1 MKATKKKIDK
11 RLLRYTTTDFKIGD
25 LVCFPDHDTSL
36 MKSIGVIT
44 GLNSNETFD
53 YFEVFW
59 FDIQDYSEEMLHTLR
74 KYDKNNQ

>member
-1 MKATKKKIDK
+1 MKATKKKIEK
-11 RLLRYTTTDFKIGD
+11 YLLRYTATDFKIGD
-25 LVCFPDHDTSL
+25 LVCFPDHSTSV
-36 MKSIGVIT
+36 GVIT